1 MRTFAI
7 TGVCGYIGSL
17 LAEKLAA
24 LPDTC
29 VVGLDVKPSCNLK
42 QIKYRQVDIRGKKL
56 STTLKKDKVD
66 TLVHLAFY
74 TAPEGNEEEARSI
87 NVAGTANVLAA
98 ARTAQVKRFVLAS
111 SAAAYGSHS
120 NNPVPF
126 KESDPLKANDYFY
139 YSAHKAR
146 QEELVQQFIAEN
158 PGIQTVILRPCVV
171 IGPHINNDTGKSMRQ
186 KVLVNMKVPVPIQFI
201 YEDDVAEAF
210 FLAATG
216 TQTGVYNVGTDG
228 TLTITEIGRIMKKR
242 VVLLPFKALY
252 WLASVGKLLR
262 VSPVSGKTVEFISNP
277 IVVDPKKFRQT
288 FGFHPQYDTAGA
300 LKKFAASLNF

>member
-1 MRTFAI
+1 MRTFCV

-17 LAEKLAA
+17 LAEKLAQ
-24 LPDTC
+24 LPDIR
-29 VVGLDVKPSCNLK
+29 VVGIDIKPSCNLK
-42 QIKYRQVDIRGKKL
+42 RIHYRQIDIRGKKL
-56 STTLKKDKVD
+56 SSTFKKEKVD
-66 TLVHLAFY
+66 TLIHLAFY

-98 ARTAQVKRFVLAS
+98 AKAAQVKRFVLAS

-120 NNPVPF
+120 NNPVSF
-126 KESDPLKANDYFY
+126 KESDPLNPNDYFY

-146 QEELVQQFIAEN
+146 QEELVGRFVAEN
-158 PGIQTVILRPCVV
+158 PDIQTVILRPCVV
-171 IGPHINNDTGKSMRQ
+171 IGPHINNDTGKTMRQ
-186 KVLVNMKVPVPIQFI
+186 KVLINMKVAVPIQLI

-216 TQTGVYNVGTDG
+216 SQTGIYNVGTDG

-262 VSPVSGKTVEFISNP
+262 ISPVSGKTVEFISNP
-277 IVVDPKKFRQT
+277 IVVDPNKFRQV
-288 FGFHPQYDTAGA
+288 FGFKPQYDTAGA
-300 LKKFAASLNF
+300 LRLFASSLN